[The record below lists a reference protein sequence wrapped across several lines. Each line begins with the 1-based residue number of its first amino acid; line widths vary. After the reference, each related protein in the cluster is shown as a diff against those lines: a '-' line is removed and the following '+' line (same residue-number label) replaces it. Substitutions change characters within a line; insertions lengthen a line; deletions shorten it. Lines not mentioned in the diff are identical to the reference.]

1 MTLLELFRVCKSS
14 AGYQKT
20 KRGADWK
27 IIDGVMFFQQTKEQS
42 DWFYNI
48 MSIIRI
54 PWRLDGTW
62 FLFPLGPLVLFL
74 SLKKII
80 KENPVCMY
88 VGISQGGWSAS
99 YASALTCIPAVT
111 FGCPRLGLGSA
122 KLFENVTHYQN
133 ENDIIPLLPP
143 WANLYGRVIV
153 LENKYTPVDLDPLE
167 YIEYVTGHSFREY
180 EANLKGL

>member
-20 KRGADWK
+20 KRVADWK
-27 IIDGVMFFQQTKEQS
+27 IIDGVMFFQQTKEKS
-42 DWFYNI
+42 DWCYNL
-48 MSIIRI
+48 MSIIRM

-62 FLFPLGPLVLFL
+62 FLFPFGPWLLFR

-80 KENPVCMY
+80 KENNVCMY
-88 VGISQGGWSAS
+88 VGISQGGWAAS
-99 YASALTCIPAVT
+99 YASALTCVPAIT
-111 FGCPRLGLGSA
+111 FGCPRLGLGKS

-133 ENDIIPLLPP
+133 KYDTITMLPL
-143 WANLYGRVIV
+143 WAKLYGKIVI
-153 LENKYTPVDLDPLE
+153 LENKYTPVDLDIKGYLE
-167 YIEYVTGHSFREY
+167 YITGHSFKEY